1 MRSGTIT
8 SLKRSNSS
16 AYVIDLTSELNGF
29 SPSFVFGYTITKR
42 KYFFYDT
49 SSDVGHLPYGATTD
63 VNHHYVDSY
72 IVSSVQNGAST
83 VIPNH
88 IQVAESKG
96 FAAGDTV
103 HWWAIKI

>member
-1 MRSGTIT
+1 MQRLPEDTLRHHPAVVSG
-8 SLKRSNSS
+8 
-16 AYVIDLTSELNGF
+16 
-29 SPSFVFGYTITKR
+29 
-42 KYFFYDT
+42 FY
-49 SSDVGHLPYGATTD
+49 

-83 VIPNH
+83 VIPGH